1 MINVDKKRLDDYIYY
16 ITSLL
21 KQEDFYDDYLAGIKA
36 GKNKYEM
43 SQRFQKKKFD
53 LDWVDE
59 IEDAIMNIDN
69 IVRNP
74 RKFIVIEEEII
85 DVSLARN
92 ITTESVK
99 HLATH
104 TNLIA
109 SVNEEGMVIP
119 SKILNTSKEESFEI
133 YENRFIYTLILK
145 LHQFI
150 NKRFDVI
157 KKASTTSDSFTVK
170 VSSEYSIGQQKV
182 KYNMETQFNMPLDEM
197 LKADTSQLTDVER
210 IARLATIV
218 NGFMG
223 SPFAKTMVSCALVR
237 PPIIRTN
244 VILKNP
250 DFKKALVLWQF
261 IDSYQNNGFEIKS
274 VDSTD
279 ALPLANQEKFNNLI
293 YLNDILIE
301 SIVKNSTS
309 DEHIEGEE
317 EKKKKKDKNVEN
329 EYVTKNIDDFV
340 PDDFPELKLSLFE
353 TRRVF
358 TKLPEIAEITRE
370 EERKVTRAID
380 RVLLQYKIN
389 KTKADTEE
397 RANLIRKLVMEE
409 DKAKLAALKAAKDA
423 EKKKERDRVKAE
435 KEAKKQERLNKK
447 IEKERLIREA
457 QEREERIR
465 REEEEALRARLEAEK
480 LAAEQRI
487 LEENK
492 RLTAIYESEKARTEQ
507 EREKLRDELEREKQ
521 RSYLEPIENSALVK
535 MRKKEQARI
544 MQMRSAQ
551 ELQLREMIT
560 AHYQQMEQAQ
570 KNAILEMEQIADMCD
585 FDIFSEDIVPTDE
598 RPEDIVIPETPTAE
612 SMEKVDMIMQD
623 IPEADLSLTQKDENG
638 DYLYAKEQGLIEND
652 EDEEEEEDPT
662 LKRTEL
668 SATSFVP
675 TGDKED
681 IDEDDDFDE
690 DINFSGFDVPLDA
703 TAKYKPKRSLAFSEL
718 SSADGKIARPSKVL
732 EATPSLNVAM
742 LDDEW
747 DFDGLED
754 LEEKE
759 KARKEAEALEASRR
773 EQLANIKIT
782 GKSNNDG
789 QSLTLGS
796 YVPKPKNTVSVTK
809 ENLNEILND
818 KSIVGNENAGEE
830 EEKHGLFR
838 KKKKK

>member
-21 KQEDFYDDYLAGIKA
+21 KQEDFYDDYLNGIKA

-59 IEDAIMNIDN
+59 IEDAIMHIDN

-157 KKASTTSDSFTVK
+157 KKAATTSDSFTIK
-170 VSSEYSIGQQKV
+170 VSSEYALGKQKV
-182 KYNMETQFNMPLDEM
+182 KYNMETEINMPLDEM
-197 LKADTSQLTDVER
+197 MKADTSQLTDVER
-210 IARLATIV
+210 ISRLATIV

-301 SIVKNSTS
+301 SIVKQSTS
-309 DEHIEGEE
+309 DENIEGE

-397 RANLIRKLVMEE
+397 RANLIRKLVLEE

-423 EKKKERDRVKAE
+423 EKKKERERVKAE

-447 IEKERLIREA
+447 LEKERQIREA
-457 QEREERIR
+457 KEREERIR
-465 REEEEALRARLEAEK
+465 REEEEALRARLEREK

-487 LEENK
+487 LEENQ
-492 RLTAIYESEKARTEQ
+492 RLSAIYESEKARTEQ
-507 EREKLRDELEREKQ
+507 ERERLRDELEREKQ

-535 MRKKEQARI
+535 LRKKEQARI

-585 FDIFSEDIVPTDE
+585 FDIFSEDVTPTDE

-612 SMEKVDMIMQD
+612 SMEAVDMVMKD

-638 DYLYAKEQGLIEND
+638 DYVYARNAGLIESD

-662 LKRTEL
+662 LARSEIS
-668 SATSFVP
+668 SATFVP
-675 TGDKED
+675 SGEKTD
-681 IDEDDDFDE
+681 DEDDDFDE
-690 DINFSGFDVPLDA
+690 DISFSGFDVPLDA
-703 TAKYKPKRSLAFSEL
+703 TAKYKPKRSIAFSEL

-732 EATPSLNVAM
+732 EANSKGVTM

-747 DFDGLED
+747 DFDGLDD
-754 LEEKE
+754 LMEKE
-759 KARKEAEALEASRR
+759 KEKKEAEELEQRR
-773 EQLANIKIT
+773 KEQLAAVKIS
-782 GKSNNDG
+782 GRGASNGG
-789 QSLTLGS
+789 QSVTLGS

-809 ENLNEILND
+809 ENLEDILND
-818 KSIVGNENAGEE
+818 KSIIGNENADEE
-830 EEKHGLFR
+830 NEKKGFFR

>member
-16 ITSLL
+16 ITSML
-21 KQEDFYDDYLAGIKA
+21 KQEDFYDDYLKGIKA

-59 IEDAIMNIDN
+59 IEDAIMHIDN

-157 KKASTTSDSFTVK
+157 KKASTTSDSFTIK
-170 VSSEYSIGQQKV
+170 VSSEYALGKQKV
-182 KYNMETQFNMPLDEM
+182 KYNMETEINMPLDEM
-197 LKADTSQLTDVER
+197 MKADTAQLTDVER

-279 ALPLANQEKFNNLI
+279 SLPLANQEKFNNLI

-301 SIVKNSTS
+301 SIVKSSTS
-309 DEHIEGEE
+309 DENIEGEE
-317 EKKKKKDKNVEN
+317 KKKKDKNVEN

-397 RANLIRKLVMEE
+397 RAELIRKLVMEE

-423 EKKKERDRVKAE
+423 EKKRERDKIKAE

-447 IEKERLIREA
+447 LEKERQIREA
-457 QEREERIR
+457 KEREERIK
-465 REEEEALRARLEAEK
+465 REEEEALRERIEREK
-480 LAAEQRI
+480 QAAEQRI
-487 LEENK
+487 LEENQ

-570 KNAILEMEQIADMCD
+570 RNAILEMEQIADMCD

-612 SMEKVDMIMQD
+612 SMEAVDMVLKD

-638 DYLYAKEQGLIEND
+638 DYVYAKNAGLIETD
-652 EDEEEEEDPT
+652 EEEEEEEDPT
-662 LKRTEL
+662 LARTEL
-668 SATSFVP
+668 SAVSFAP
-675 TGDKED
+675 SED
-681 IDEDDDFDE
+681 REDSDEDDDFDE

-703 TAKYKPKRSLAFSEL
+703 TAKYKPKRSIAFSEL

-732 EATPSLNVAM
+732 EATPSVNLAM
-742 LDDEW
+742 LNDEW
-747 DFDGLED
+747 DFDD
-754 LEEKE
+754 LDDLVEKE
-759 KARKEAEALEASRR
+759 KAKKEADELEARRKEE
-773 EQLANIKIT
+773 LANIKIT
-782 GKSNNDG
+782 GKSTATDRPV
-789 QSLTLGS
+789 LGS

-809 ENLNEILND
+809 ENLDEILKD
-818 KSIVGNENAGEE
+818 TSIIGNENADQEDS
-830 EEKHGLFR
+830 KKGLFR
-838 KKKKK
+838 KKKK